1 MLPKPPPRE
10 GGLGFLYLP
19 PFRVQGTSVAG
30 EATCV
35 QVPELDVCFDAGSC
49 PRPILAAKYLAVSH
63 GHMDHIGSLAYWCSQ
78 RRFQGMGTGKIVCD
92 KRIETAVHNMM
103 KGFIELERQETEY
116 EVIALEHEQQIEIKN
131 NILLR
136 CFHTEH
142 AGPSV
147 GYAVLERRTKLK
159 DEFQG
164 MPQEKLKELKDRNIE
179 ITRSFEI
186 PLVAYIGDTMP
197 GPHLVRTDVRT
208 AQIVISECTFFEG
221 DHQDRAKI
229 GQHMHVA
236 DVAEWLRVLEC
247 NHLVLCHVSRR
258 TNLMVA
264 RQEIEKRVPPEKAA
278 KVHFLMDHRANKF
291 RYEKQCIDA
300 GVPIETRRPPP
311 RSGGP
316 GRGGHGHHSGHHSG
330 DRGGYRGGPP
340 RH

>member
-30 EATCV
+30 EATCI

-63 GHMDHIGSLAYWCSQ
+63 GHMDHVGSLAYWCSQ

-92 KRIETAVHNMM
+92 KRIEDAVHGMM

-116 EVIALEHEQQIEIKN
+116 EVIALEPEQQIEIKN
-131 NILLR
+131 NIFLR
-136 CFHTEH
+136 GFHTEH
-142 AGPSV
+142 AGPSM
-147 GYAVLERRTKLK
+147 GYIVLERRTKLK
-159 DEFQG
+159 EEFHG
-164 MPQEKLKELKDRNIE
+164 MPQEKLRELKERDIE

-247 NHLVLCHVSRR
+247 NHLVLVHVSRR

-278 KVHFLMDHRANKF
+278 KVHFLMDHRSNKA
-291 RYEKQCIDA
+291 RYEQQCIDA
-300 GVPIETRRPPP
+300 GVPIEPRRPPQRSTGHSRGPGAP
-311 RSGGP
+311 RPSSGG
-316 GRGGHGHHSGHHSG
+316 SS
-330 DRGGYRGGPP
+330 YRSGPP
-340 RH
+340 RQA